1 MATIIAEPGAVE
13 SDIVLEALLDGL
25 PDDYYVLPY
34 PAVYGHEL
42 EWLVVAPS
50 GIYHLDVR
58 DWQGSVWAN
67 DEDAW
72 LVEAERGSREPH
84 PSPVRVARE
93 ARRAVSS
100 FLADEAPRLAPP
112 FRALLVFSGEL
123 PVVFGSERSLPMVL
137 LDEAVERVREAPA
150 ALGSGLEEPEARA
163 ALAEAFDRRR
173 LALRQ
178 RAARPFV
185 LATSGWIK
193 TNLEA
198 WTLEDLIRL
207 FDRHSGAAVKHMLD
221 GSLEEWLDAEGAY
234 ELADLVREALQ
245 AHPSDGRAALESFM
259 LSSGYVQPPELRL
272 QPRRLVMGYVL
283 TDEVVRHEL
292 VIGRRGKRGHLFGEL
307 APLDAWVRVEPAQF
321 SGRTKV
327 MVSVD
332 TTSLPVSA
340 ESQSSVAIN
349 AGAGHHLKTVPVTV
363 RVRPRPSEFTVRVAR
378 PLLGLL
384 AGLVAGVVFN
394 WAVYDFVAAGT
405 LASRMNAGVVA
416 LWGLAGLI
424 RGFAQPP
431 AWPNV
436 YAIERWLIR
445 VLAWGLGL
453 AAVLMGLLWLVHT
466 WYPEVCC
473 VATAFG
479 ARRLFVSIILALSVV
494 PGTIAEHR
502 RAKALRYEPL
512 SAGYGRILRN
522 AWRVVAVLAL
532 LVVGLF
538 EYRLLQPRIQQMM
551 ASPQAVE
558 TTETTKGVLQRV
570 EERLNGWVDGLY
582 VRYLEEQQPGKATGL
597 DAIKEWFSGGR

>member
-1 MATIIAEPGAVE
+1 
-13 SDIVLEALLDGL
+13 
-25 PDDYYVLPY
+25 
-34 PAVYGHEL
+34 
-42 EWLVVAPS
+42 
-50 GIYHLDVR
+50 
-58 DWQGSVWAN
+58 
-67 DEDAW
+67 
-72 LVEAERGSREPH
+72 
-84 PSPVRVARE
+84 
-93 ARRAVSS
+93 
-100 FLADEAPRLAPP
+100 
-112 FRALLVFSGEL
+112 
-123 PVVFGSERSLPMVL
+123 
-137 LDEAVERVREAPA
+137 
-150 ALGSGLEEPEARA
+150 
-163 ALAEAFDRRR
+163 
-173 LALRQ
+173 
-178 RAARPFV
+178 
-185 LATSGWIK
+185 
-193 TNLEA
+193 
-198 WTLEDLIRL
+198 
-207 FDRHSGAAVKHMLD
+207 
-221 GSLEEWLDAEGAY
+221 
-234 ELADLVREALQ
+234 
-245 AHPSDGRAALESFM
+245 
-259 LSSGYVQPPELRL
+259 
-272 QPRRLVMGYVL
+272 
-283 TDEVVRHEL
+283 
-292 VIGRRGKRGHLFGEL
+292 
-307 APLDAWVRVEPAQF
+307 
-321 SGRTKV
+321 
-327 MVSVD
+327 
-332 TTSLPVSA
+332 
-340 ESQSSVAIN
+340 
-349 AGAGHHLKTVPVTV
+349 V